1 VTSGVLLAIDGGNSK
16 TDLAILATDG
26 SVLAAVRGA
35 GSSPHSLGLDGSMRL
50 LNRLVEAALSQAGLP
65 AGGNGGPV
73 ASVGA
78 WFMAGADLPAE
89 ERALRRAVD
98 RLGWAERNHVANDT
112 FAILR
117 AGADSGWGIAVVVGA
132 GVNCVGL
139 SPGGRTARFLALG
152 DISGDWGGGPEIG
165 VAALGAAVRAE
176 DGRGPRT
183 DLTAAVAA
191 HFGRRRATEVAI
203 DIHQGRI
210 DRERLLEL
218 APMVLLAAE
227 AADGAAEAILEHQ
240 TSEVVTLAVAAIRRL
255 RLIHLDVT
263 VVLGGSI
270 MAALPDRMVDHIQDG
285 VRRTAPHAICSV
297 CRDRP
302 VVGAALAALD
312 LAGGSPASTR
322 RVRRILDDQRI
333 REVAS

>member
-1 VTSGVLLAIDGGNSK
+1 VTAPVLLAIDGGNSK
-16 TDLAILATDG
+16 TDVALVARDG

-35 GSSPHSLGLDGSMRL
+35 GSSPHILGLDGSMRL
-50 LNRLVEAALSQAGLP
+50 LNRLVEAACGQAGLKS
-65 AGGNGGPV
+65 NGGPV

-89 ERALRRAVD
+89 ERALRRAVE

-139 SPGGRTARFLALG
+139 SPSGRTARFLALG
-152 DISGDWGGGPEIG
+152 DITGDWGGGPDFG
-165 VAALGAAVRAE
+165 MAALGAAIRAE

-183 DLTAAVAA
+183 GLAAAVAA
-191 HFGRRRATEVAI
+191 HFGRRKATEVAI
-203 DIHQGRI
+203 DIHRGRI

-218 APMVLLAAE
+218 APLVLLAAE
-227 AADGAAEAILEHQ
+227 RADGEAVAIVERQ

-255 RLIHLDVT
+255 RLIHLDVA

-270 MAALPDRMVDHIQDG
+270 LAALPDPVVIRIEHRIKL
-285 VRRTAPHAICSV
+285 TAPQAFCTV

-302 VVGAALAALD
+302 VVGAALTALD
-312 LAGGSPASTR
+312 MAGGTEGSTR
-322 RVRRILDDQRI
+322 RVRRVLDDHRI